1 MKSEFLHKMSDAE
14 IADYAAALGIDLA
27 PASTRDDR
35 VTLIEGRRER
45 VVTVTL
51 LGIPFKVPMK
61 AAHDQRVQ
69 NLLSKRDRTD
79 EDTFEAMRLMLGS
92 EQTDALVDACTDD
105 DGTIDAA
112 ALGTAFVRLFTSDEL
127 KNS

>member
-1 MKSEFLHKMSDAE
+1 MKGEFLNKMSDAE
-14 IADYAAALGIDLA
+14 LSDYASALGIELA
-27 PASTRDDR
+27 PASTREDK
-35 VTLIEGRRER
+35 VTLIENRRER

-61 AAHDQRVQ
+61 AAHDQRVET
-69 NLLSKRDRTD
+69 LLQRRDRTD
-79 EDTFEAMRLMLGS
+79 EDTFEAMRLMLGDD
-92 EQTDALVDACTDD
+92 QTKALIDACTDE

-112 ALGTAFVRLFTSDEL
+112 ALGVAFVRLITSEEL